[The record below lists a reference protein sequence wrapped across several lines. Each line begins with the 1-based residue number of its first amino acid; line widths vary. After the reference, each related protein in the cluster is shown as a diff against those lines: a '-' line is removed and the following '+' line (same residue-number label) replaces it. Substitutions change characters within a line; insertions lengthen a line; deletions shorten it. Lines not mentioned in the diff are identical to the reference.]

1 MTAQLE
7 QVSIVMGAAL
17 QYEIEQFL
25 YQEAR
30 MLDERRFEEWID
42 LFSEDTHYWMPTRS
56 VRYERELHLE
66 HSSPTEVA
74 HFDETKSHLAERVT
88 RIRSGMAWA
97 EEPPSRTRH
106 IVTNVLIEPTDEQDE
121 ILVLSNFFLYRGRL
135 DRDVDLFVGSR
146 EDVLRRSPGS
156 ELGWL
161 IARRRIV
168 LEQTLVQAKNLSI
181 FF

>member
-7 QVSIVMGAAL
+7 HVSILIGADL

-66 HSSPTEVA
+66 HSSRNEAA
-74 HFDETKSHLAERVT
+74 HFDETKDQLQERVT

-106 IVTNVLIEPTDEQDE
+106 LVTNVLIEPADEEDE
-121 ILVLSNFFLYRGRL
+121 ILVLSNLMLYRGRL
-135 DRDVDLFVGSR
+135 DRDVDIFVGSR
-146 EDVLRRSPGS
+146 EDVLRRSDS
-156 ELGWL
+156 EHGWL